1 MQKMEK
7 FRDSTSICDDG
18 AALKERLD
26 RDGYL
31 FIRKLLPREAI
42 MRVRTRLL
50 EKAAEGGWLNEST
63 PVESAIANQAA
74 ACKDPEE
81 GYIKVFKNLWA
92 DEELHRLRTHPK
104 VLKFFEGIFEEP
116 ALAHPSFVQR
126 NIFPQREDFDFTT
139 QPHQDKVHIG
149 GDTNYAMWV
158 PIGDCPVEKGSLAIA
173 AGSHRFGVLDTKVG
187 SGAGGMD
194 ISVPIPGQWVTGSFD
209 LGDALIFCDET
220 VHQAVPNQ
228 TNELRQSF
236 DARYQP
242 ATHAICEYAL
252 DPYAGCGSWE
262 EVYSTWNSTDQQ
274 YYWKDFDLKTVPQ
287 DRSYYEA
294 RDKMAFQM
302 AENGD
307 TEARDALLR
316 IVQRDKNPG
325 KIKKAQ
331 HLLIEL
337 DGGSENSVSVPG

>member
-1 MQKMEK
+1 
-7 FRDSTSICDDG
+7 
-18 AALKERLD
+18 
-26 RDGYL
+26 
-31 FIRKLLPREAI
+31 
-42 MRVRTRLL
+42 
-50 EKAAEGGWLNEST
+50 
-63 PVESAIANQAA
+63 
-74 ACKDPEE
+74 
-81 GYIKVFKNLWA
+81 
-92 DEELHRLRTHPK
+92 
-104 VLKFFEGIFEEP
+104 
-116 ALAHPSFVQR
+116 
-126 NIFPQREDFDFTT
+126 
-139 QPHQDKVHIG
+139 
-149 GDTNYAMWV
+149 
-158 PIGDCPVEKGSLAIA
+158 VEKGSLAIA
-173 AGSHRFGVLDTKVG
+173 TGSHRFGVLDTKVG

-194 ISVPIPGQWVTGSFD
+194 ISVPIPGQWVTSSFD
-209 LGDALIFCDET
+209 VGDALIFCDET

-228 TNELRQSF
+228 TNALRQSF

-262 EVYSTWNSTDQQ
+262 EVYSTWNSKDQQ
-274 YYWKDFDLKTVPQ
+274 YYWKNFDLKTVPQ

-331 HLLIEL
+331 QLLIEL
-337 DGGSENSVSVPG
+337 DGGSENSVSVPS

>member
-1 MQKMEK
+1 MRKIEK
-7 FRDSTSICDDG
+7 FLDSTSICDDG
-18 AALKERLD
+18 TALKERLD

-31 FIRKLLPREAI
+31 FIRKLLPKEAI

-74 ACKDPEE
+74 ACKDTAER
-81 GYIKVFKNLWA
+81 YMKVFRNLWA
-92 DEELHRLRTHPK
+92 DEALHRLRTHPAI
-104 VLKFFEGIFEEP
+104 LNFFENIFEEP
-116 ALAHPSFVQR
+116 PLAHPTFVQR

-149 GDTNYAMWV
+149 GDTNYAIWV
-158 PIGDCPVEKGSLAIA
+158 PIGDCPVEKGALAVA
-173 AGSHRFGVLDTKVG
+173 TGSHRFGVLDTRPG

-194 ISVPIPGQWVTGSFD
+194 ISVPVPGQWATNSFD
-209 LGDALIFCDET
+209 AGDVLIFSDQT
-220 VHQAVPNQ
+220 VHKAMPNR

-242 ATHAICEYAL
+242 ATHAIADNQL
-252 DPYAGCGSWE
+252 TPYDGCGSWDGI
-262 EVYSTWNSTDQQ
+262 YAKWDSADQQ
-274 YYWKDFDLKTVPQ
+274 YYWKNIDLKIIPL
-287 DRSYYEA
+287 DRSYYEV
-294 RDKMAFQM
+294 RDKLAFEMAG
-302 AENGD
+302 NGD
-307 TEARDALLR
+307 LEARDALLR

-331 HLLIEL
+331 QLLIEL
-337 DGGSENSVSVPG
+337 DGGVETNISFPG